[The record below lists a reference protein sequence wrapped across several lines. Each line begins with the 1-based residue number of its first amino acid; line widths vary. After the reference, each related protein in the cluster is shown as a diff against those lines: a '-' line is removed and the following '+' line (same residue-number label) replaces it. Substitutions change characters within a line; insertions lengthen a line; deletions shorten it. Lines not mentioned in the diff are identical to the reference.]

1 LYWDMKLASLLD
13 RRLLT
18 SLFLILSAVSMARA
32 HALDSQTLTK
42 ELDTLILEGNDLVS
56 AVTLTNL
63 TAFKLDSQ
71 LAAVEASVDTYT
83 AHVLTVYESV
93 ATATGTLT
101 LDSEVLLSLQ
111 TLATVSAALAQQV
124 LVLSNEVTV
133 LAPLTLLT
141 TLETSL
147 YSMLRLSDDIGTM
160 ANRILEMADKILV
173 MADNIGLMADR
184 ILATQLIQ
192 NSNIELVVDAT
203 MQTQQNT
210 LTLFSMFL

>member
-1 LYWDMKLASLLD
+1 MKLDSPIF
-13 RRLLT
+13 RRLLA
-18 SLFLILSAVSMARA
+18 SVLLISFAVSVTPAK
-32 HALDSQTLTK
+32 ALDSQTLT
-42 ELDTLILEGNDLVS
+42 EDLDALVLEGNDLVS

-63 TAFKLDSQ
+63 TTFKLDSQ
-71 LAAVEASVDTYT
+71 LAALEASVDNY
-83 AHVLTVYESV
+83 AANVSTVYDSV
-93 ATATGTLT
+93 ASASGTLT

-111 TLATVSAALAQQV
+111 TLATVSASLAQQV
-124 LVLSNEVTV
+124 VVLSNEVV
-133 LAPLTLLT
+133 ALAPLTLLT
-141 TLETSL
+141 SLEASL

-160 ANRILEMADKILV
+160 SNRILEMADKILV

-192 NSNIELVVDAT
+192 NSNIELVVAAT

>member
-1 LYWDMKLASLLD
+1 MKLYSPIS
-13 RRLLT
+13 RRLLA
-18 SLFLILSAVSMARA
+18 SVLLISFAVSMMPARA
-32 HALDSQTLTK
+32 LDAQTLTK
-42 ELDTLILEGNDLVS
+42 DLDALALEGNDLVS
-56 AVTLTNL
+56 ALTLTNL

-71 LAAVEASVDTYT
+71 LAALEASVDGH
-83 AHVLTVYESV
+83 AANVLTVYDSV
-93 ATATGTLT
+93 ASATGALT

-111 TLATVSAALAQQV
+111 ALATVSASLAQQV
-124 LVLSNEVTV
+124 AVLSNEVVV

-141 TLETSL
+141 SLEASL

-160 ANRILEMADKILV
+160 SNRILEMADKILV

-192 NSNIELVVDAT
+192 NSNIELVVAAT

>member
-1 LYWDMKLASLLD
+1 MKLDSPIFRPLLASVLLI
-13 RRLLT
+13 
-18 SLFLILSAVSMARA
+18 SFAVSMTPAK
-32 HALDSQTLTK
+32 ALDSQTLT
-42 ELDTLILEGNDLVS
+42 EDLDALVLEGNDLVS

-63 TAFKLDSQ
+63 TTFKLDSQ
-71 LAAVEASVDTYT
+71 LAALEASVDNY
-83 AHVLTVYESV
+83 AANVSTVYDSV
-93 ATATGTLT
+93 ASASGTLT

-111 TLATVSAALAQQV
+111 TLATVSASLAQQV
-124 LVLSNEVTV
+124 VVLSNEVV
-133 LAPLTLLT
+133 ALAPLTLLT
-141 TLETSL
+141 SLEASL

-160 ANRILEMADKILV
+160 SNRILEMADKILV

-192 NSNIELVVDAT
+192 NSNIELVVAAT

>member
-1 LYWDMKLASLLD
+1 MKLDSPIF
-13 RRLLT
+13 RRLLA
-18 SLFLILSAVSMARA
+18 SVLLISFAVSMTPAK
-32 HALDSQTLTK
+32 ALDSQTLT
-42 ELDTLILEGNDLVS
+42 EDLDALVLEGNDLVS

-63 TAFKLDSQ
+63 TTFKLDSQ
-71 LAAVEASVDTYT
+71 LAALEASVDNY
-83 AHVLTVYESV
+83 AANVSTVYDSV
-93 ATATGTLT
+93 ASASGTLT

-111 TLATVSAALAQQV
+111 TLATVSASLAQQV
-124 LVLSNEVTV
+124 VVLSNEVV
-133 LAPLTLLT
+133 ALAPLTLLT
-141 TLETSL
+141 SLEASL

-160 ANRILEMADKILV
+160 SNRILEMADKILV

-192 NSNIELVVDAT
+192 NSNIELVVAAT

>member
-1 LYWDMKLASLLD
+1 MKLDSPIF

-18 SLFLILSAVSMARA
+18 SVLLISFAVSMTPAK
-32 HALDSQTLTK
+32 ALDSQTLT
-42 ELDTLILEGNDLVS
+42 EDLDALVLEGNDLVS

-63 TAFKLDSQ
+63 TTFKLDSQ
-71 LAAVEASVDTYT
+71 LAALEASVDNY
-83 AHVLTVYESV
+83 AANVSTVYDSV
-93 ATATGTLT
+93 ASASGTLT

-111 TLATVSAALAQQV
+111 TLATVSASLAQQV
-124 LVLSNEVTV
+124 VVLSNEVV
-133 LAPLTLLT
+133 ALAPLTLLT
-141 TLETSL
+141 SLEASL

-160 ANRILEMADKILV
+160 SNRILEMADKILV

-192 NSNIELVVDAT
+192 NSNIELVVAAT

>member
-1 LYWDMKLASLLD
+1 
-13 RRLLT
+13 
-18 SLFLILSAVSMARA
+18 MARA
-32 HALDSQTLTK
+32 NALDAQTLTT
-42 ELDTLILEGNDLVS
+42 ELDALILEGNDLVS

-71 LAAVEASVDTYT
+71 LAALEASVDTYT
-83 AHVLTVYESV
+83 ANVLTVYDSV
-93 ATATGTLT
+93 ANATGTLT

-111 TLATVSAALAQQV
+111 TLATVSAGLAEQV

-133 LAPLTLLT
+133 LAPLTAVT
-141 TLETSL
+141 TLESSL

-192 NSNIELVVDAT
+192 NTNVELVVDAT
-203 MQTQQNT
+203 LQTQQNT
-210 LTLFSMFL
+210 LTLFSLFL